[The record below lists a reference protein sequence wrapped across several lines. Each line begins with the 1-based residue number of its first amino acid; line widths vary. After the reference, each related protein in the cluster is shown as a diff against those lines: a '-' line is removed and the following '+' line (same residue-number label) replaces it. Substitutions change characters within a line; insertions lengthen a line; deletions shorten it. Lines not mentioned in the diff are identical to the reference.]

1 LSCQNLRGSLF
12 LLAKAQKFGSFLGT
26 LSFEKP
32 DLSKLLKAYNRSRVP
47 LYIQVASVLRQ
58 RIDSGQWSQGEK
70 ISTLEELESEFQV
83 ARVTVRQA
91 VDVLREEGLLRAL
104 QGRGTFVAKKTQDRH
119 WLKLAVNWTS
129 LVNSLKD
136 NVPRSIRLEENCTP
150 PVLQPGDGELADG
163 YVGLHSL
170 QYRNNEPYSVVAL
183 CLARRIYE
191 LDPRQ
196 FMRAAALSTIDSRDD
211 ITLRD
216 AHQTL
221 LIGSASPEI
230 ADLMKIPLGAPTVE
244 SHLVIVDDTGEAIYV
259 GDIIYRADFIKL
271 QVDLLG
277 SGVQTAKLNG
287 RKK

>member
-1 LSCQNLRGSLF
+1 
-12 LLAKAQKFGSFLGT
+12 
-26 LSFEKP
+26 
-32 DLSKLLKAYNRSRVP
+32 LSKLLKAYNRSRVP

-58 RIDSGQWSQGEK
+58 RIESGQWLQGEK

-104 QGRGTFVAKKTQDRH
+104 QGRGTFVAKKAQDRH

-129 LVNSLKD
+129 LVESLKD
-136 NVPRSIRLEENCTP
+136 NVPRNIRLEENAP
-150 PVLQPGDGELADG
+150 PPALGPDDGDPAES

-170 QYRNNEPYSVVAL
+170 QYRNNEPYSVVDL
-183 CLARRIYE
+183 RLARRIYD
-191 LDPRQ
+191 LDPQQ
-196 FMRAAALSTIDSRDD
+196 FMRAAALPTIDSHDD
-211 ITLRD
+211 IALRD

-230 ADLMKIPLGAPTVE
+230 ADLMKISLGAPTVE
-244 SHLVIVDDTGEAIYV
+244 SHLVVVDDTGEAIYV
-259 GDIIYRADFIKL
+259 GDIIYRADCIKL

-277 SGVQTAKLNG
+277 SRLETSKLNG
-287 RKK
+287 RKA

>member
-1 LSCQNLRGSLF
+1 VNWARFFKQS
-12 LLAKAQKFGSFLGT
+12 
-26 LSFEKP
+26 LSFEKS
-32 DLSKLLKAYNRSRVP
+32 DLSKFLKAYNRSRVP

-58 RIDSGQWSQGEK
+58 RIESGQWVPGEK
-70 ISTLEELESEFQV
+70 ISTLEELESEFHV

-104 QGRGTFVAKKTQDRH
+104 QGRGTFVSKKTQDRH
-119 WLKLAVNWTS
+119 WLKLAANWTS
-129 LVNSLKD
+129 LVASLKD
-136 NVPRSIRLEENCTP
+136 NVPRNITLEQNCSP
-150 PVLQPGDGELADG
+150 PVLGPDDGALAES
-163 YVGLHSL
+163 YVGLRSL
-170 QYRNNEPYSVVAL
+170 QYRNNEPYSVVDL
-183 CLARRIYE
+183 CLARRIYD

-196 FMRAAALSTIDSRDD
+196 FMKAAALVTIDARDD
-211 ITLRD
+211 IDLRG

-244 SHLVIVDDTGEAIYV
+244 SLLVVIDDTGEAIYV
-259 GDIIYRADFIKL
+259 GDIIYRADCIKL

-277 SGVQTAKLNG
+277 SGIQTKDSNG

>member
-1 LSCQNLRGSLF
+1 M
-12 LLAKAQKFGSFLGT
+12 
-26 LSFEKP
+26 
-32 DLSKLLKAYNRSRVP
+32 SKLLKTYNRSRVP

-58 RIDSGQWSQGEK
+58 RIESGQWSQGEK

-104 QGRGTFVAKKTQDRH
+104 QGRGTFVAKNAQDRH

-129 LVNSLKD
+129 LVESLKD
-136 NVPRSIRLEENCTP
+136 NVPRNIRLEENCP
-150 PVLQPGDGELADG
+150 PPALGPDDGELAES

-170 QYRNNEPYSVVAL
+170 QYRNNEPYSVVDL
-183 CLARRIYE
+183 CLARRIYD
-191 LDPRQ
+191 LDPQQ
-196 FMRAAALSTIDSRDD
+196 FMRAAALPTIDSRED

-230 ADLMKIPLGAPTVE
+230 ADLMKVPLGAPTVE

-259 GDIIYRADFIKL
+259 GDIVYRADCIKL
-271 QVDLLG
+271 QIDLLG
-277 SGVQTAKLNG
+277 AGVQTGKLNG
-287 RKK
+287 RKT

>member
-1 LSCQNLRGSLF
+1 M
-12 LLAKAQKFGSFLGT
+12 
-26 LSFEKP
+26 
-32 DLSKLLKAYNRSRVP
+32 SKLLKAYDRSRVP

-58 RIDSGQWSQGEK
+58 RIDSGQWSQGDK

-104 QGRGTFVAKKTQDRH
+104 QGRGTFVAKKAQDRH

-129 LVNSLKD
+129 LVESLKD
-136 NVPRSIRLEENCTP
+136 NVPRNIRLEENCP
-150 PVLQPGDGELADG
+150 PPTLTAADGELAEN
-163 YVGLHSL
+163 YVGLQSL
-170 QYRNNEPYSVVAL
+170 QYRNNEPYSVVDL
-183 CLARRIYE
+183 RLARRIYD
-191 LDPRQ
+191 LDPQQ
-196 FMRAAALSTIDSRDD
+196 FMRAAALVTIDSRDD
-211 ITLRD
+211 IALRD

-259 GDIIYRADFIKL
+259 GDIIYRADCIKL

-277 SGVQTAKLNG
+277 SGLQTGKLNG
-287 RKK
+287 PKN